1 MKTERECVEAVQ
13 EAYAR
18 MKDACSDAQEAV
30 LALMA
35 HNQGQDNFLHRNA
48 AYQSLGELES
58 LGGKMKELH
67 GAQTARLAKHF
78 PEYLGLVAQGGGG
91 R

>member
-1 MKTERECVEAVQ
+1 MKTERECIEAVQ
-13 EAYAR
+13 AAYAR
-18 MKDACSDAQEAV
+18 MKEACSDAQEA
-30 LALMA
+30 LLGIMA
-35 HNQGQDNFLHRNA
+35 HNQGEENFLNRNA
-48 AYQSLGELES
+48 TYLSLGEMES

-67 GAQTARLAKHF
+67 GAQTARLAVNF